1 MNMNVFLASIKEG
14 VVVADFGA
22 SWCSPCRTMEPII
35 EQVIRNCQGRATIM
49 KIDIDSQKSL
59 ATDFMVQSIPTLILF
74 KDGKEIKRMV
84 GLKSRSVIEKWL
96 NEAL

>member
-1 MNMNVFLASIKEG
+1 MKMEEFLARVKPG

-22 SWCSPCRTMEPII
+22 PWCGPCEMMAPII
-35 EQVIRNCQGRATIM
+35 EQVAETCKGKATIL
-49 KIDIDSQKSL
+49 KIDIDSERAL

-84 GLKSRSVIEKWL
+84 GLKPRSVIEQWL
-96 NEAL
+96 GEVL